1 LKVVDLSK
9 ETVIEKEENED
20 DEEEED
26 ADIRNGDDTMGF
38 LGRRIVVQ
46 WSSGIRYSGVVMKYT
61 QQKTNFIYIQY
72 DDGDSCWYDLDLM
85 KKKESRHEM
94 EDEDDEDAE
103 DVEEEDVERTKSKT
117 KKKKKKSK
125 GAAAAT
131 TSKRL
136 SSSSSSNKKGKETT
150 GGVKKES
157 TVAAS
162 HEGVGGGG
170 GAIEQALARMK
181 QKYPIGSPL
190 AVAYHHDEHFY
201 PCIVKKYHT
210 PTKLQVERGEEWIFA
225 QFADKSKQWV
235 DLHCIH
241 YMKIPPEET
250 WTLDD
255 KDDDDDGSSLLGKR
269 IDVVWNDGNEYCG
282 IVTKIM
288 KNNQHFVF
296 LEYSDGDKCWC
307 DLREEYEWSI
317 REDEGKEGDENSSS
331 TSETKNSNKKR
342 KASSSSSAAAAAA
355 ATTTTTAAGADA
367 SSKKKGE
374 QDTKKMKGEAA
385 AAAAEE

>member
-1 LKVVDLSK
+1 MMNIFIPVLSK
-9 ETVIEKEENED
+9 SI
-20 DEEEED
+20 
-26 ADIRNGDDTMGF
+26 I
-38 LGRRIVVQ
+38 
-46 WSSGIRYSGVVMKYT
+46 
-61 QQKTNFIYIQY
+61 
-72 DDGDSCWYDLDLM
+72 
-85 KKKESRHEM
+85 
-94 EDEDDEDAE
+94 
-103 DVEEEDVERTKSKT
+103 
-117 KKKKKKSK
+117 
-125 GAAAAT
+125 
-131 TSKRL
+131 
-136 SSSSSSNKKGKETT
+136 
-150 GGVKKES
+150 
-157 TVAAS
+157 
-162 HEGVGGGG
+162 GG
-170 GAIEQALARMK
+170 GAIEQALVRMK

-190 AVAYHHDEHFY
+190 SVAYHHDEHFY

-225 QFADKSKQWV
+225 QFADKTKQWV

-255 KDDDDDGSSLLGKR
+255 TGDDDPNNDGSSLLGKR

-317 REDEGKEGDENSSS
+317 RGEEKEKEGEENSSS
-331 TSETKNSNKKR
+331 TSEAKNSNKKR
-342 KASSSSSAAAAAA
+342 KASSSSATTT
-355 ATTTTTAAGADA
+355 TTTTTAAGDGA
-367 SSKKKGE
+367 STKKKEE
-374 QDTKKMKGEAA
+374 QDTKKMKGPGAA